1 MSISNSAASDVNN
14 TPATPTPDFVAG
26 SMPESGKVRARLK
39 QARKKAA
46 DVQVVVIEQGRKS
59 ASLANDYVHERPWS
73 TAGVALGVGVL
84 IGWLAG
90 RK

>member
-14 TPATPTPDFVAG
+14 TPATTTPDFGAE

-46 DVQVVVIEQGRKS
+46 DVQVVVIERGRKS

>member
-1 MSISNSAASDVNN
+1 MSISNSAASDVNI
-14 TPATPTPDFVAG
+14 TPATTTPDFGAG
-26 SMPESGKVRARLK
+26 STPESGKVRARLK

-46 DVQVVVIEQGRKS
+46 DVQVVVIERGRKS